1 MKYIKLFENFSDVR
15 EFDIT
20 DIDEI
25 DGKYCKDF
33 EVKEL
38 KVGDKIFMRQIDVD
52 DNEWQWAKDVN
63 KCEPVGLA
71 AMPLASNINQYEV
84 VEIKDNVIKLKE
96 HQK

>member
-1 MKYIKLFENFSDVR
+1 MKYIKLFENFSDVE

-33 EVKEL
+33 KVKEL
-38 KVGDKIFMRQIDVD
+38 KVGDKIFMRQIDID

-63 KCEPVGLA
+63 KFEPVGLA
-71 AMPLASNINQYEV
+71 IKHSNINQYEV
-84 VEIKDNVIKLKE
+84 VEINDDVIKLKE